1 MNTQELFRAINKC
14 VDELDFVSARKY
26 MEQNIELLK
35 KSKHR
40 LHRNAQELFEFVLN
54 KGDDT
59 LTPTDLNAIHVIN
72 SYATN
77 FNIHGLKLIVKDKAA
92 LVSRKET
99 LSYLN
104 EDAKA
109 LLESMHIVSL
119 NA

>member
-1 MNTQELFRAINKC
+1 MNAQELFRTINKF
-14 VDELDFVSARKY
+14 VEELDFVSARKY

-35 KSKHR
+35 GSKHR
-40 LHRNAQELFEFVLN
+40 LHKNALELFEFVMN

-59 LTPTDLNAIHVIN
+59 LTPNDLNAIHVIN
-72 SYATN
+72 SYATS
-77 FNIHGLKLIVKDKAA
+77 FNIRGLKLIVKDKAA
-92 LVSRKET
+92 LVNRKDA

-109 LLESMHIVSL
+109 LLESMNIVSL